1 MESLGTNSA
10 FYIKYKESIL
20 FNKNLV
26 IAGACS
32 LILAPLFAQILFAQ
46 STSNEPIANIRNSV
60 FTLLIEFSIA
70 IPIFAMLYYNDNKC
84 RYFDPIT
91 GKKDSRLIRI
101 DIKKLLAAFTI
112 SELTYSVAKISIQF
126 QLLQADMEPFQA
138 ALFSS
143 AVGWFLFFLIINVS
157 MKVVSEFKK
166 QQALYYY
173 LLILSIV
180 VADSFI
186 IFSDSQTRTLYTDL
200 IIVITSAIA
209 LFSSLLIVTRRKG
222 RNLKGRT
229 FEALSVGLGLW
240 FIAELTWTYYQ
251 LGLGIETPFPSL
263 ADAFWLAGYAFL
275 AYHLYR
281 LYNFLNRG
289 TDRHLVILI
298 SLAIALGLGYILNL
312 TFGVAQLLSAQED
325 ILTPL
330 VSILYPIFD
339 GILLVPATVIL
350 WSLRKGDPSFTH
362 WVLIAVFIILNTI
375 ADIGFN
381 YSVVFDIRTAQE
393 QEWIWNALFTA
404 GYLSIA
410 VALFWFYKFDITDT
424 TVKTSQKINRELAD

>member
-1 MESLGTNSA
+1 MEALGTNSA
-10 FYIKYKESIL
+10 FYNRYKETIL

-26 IAGACS
+26 IAGTCS
-32 LILAPLFAQILFAQ
+32 LILAPLFAQTLFAQ
-46 STSNEPIANIRNSV
+46 STSNELANIKYSV
-60 FTLLIEFSIA
+60 LTLLIECGIG
-70 IPIFAMLYYNDNKC
+70 IPIFALLYYNDNKC
-84 RYFDPIT
+84 RYSDPIT
-91 GKKDSRLIRI
+91 GKKDSHLLRA

-112 SELTYSVAKISIQF
+112 SGLTYSVAKISIQY
-126 QLLQADMEPFQA
+126 QLLQADLEPFQA

-143 AVGWFLFFLIINVS
+143 AVGWLLFFLIINVS

-166 QQALYYY
+166 QQAFYYY

-180 VADSFI
+180 VADSII
-186 IFSDSQTRTLYTDL
+186 IFSDVQSRTLYTNL
-200 IIVITSAIA
+200 IIDTTSAIA
-209 LFSSLLIVTRRKG
+209 LFSSLLIVGRHKG
-222 RNLKGRT
+222 RNLKGKT
-229 FEALSVGLGLW
+229 FEALAIGLALW
-240 FIAELTWTYYQ
+240 FIAQLTWTYYQ

-289 TDRHLVILI
+289 TERHLVILI
-298 SLAIALGLGYILNL
+298 SLAIALGLGYTLNL

-339 GILLVPATVIL
+339 GILLVPAIVIL
-350 WSLRKGDPSFTH
+350 WSLRKGDPSLTH

-381 YSVVFDIRTAQE
+381 YSVVFDIRTA
-393 QEWIWNALFTA
+393 
-404 GYLSIA
+404 
-410 VALFWFYKFDITDT
+410 
-424 TVKTSQKINRELAD
+424 